1 MVTITAAELQ
11 KQFGRYRELAIKEPV
26 SVTHHGRESL
36 VVLSAEEYKRL
47 KSFDDR
53 QVFSSHEIPG
63 DMVEELKRSEPPAWT
78 GSLDHLMEP

>member
-11 KQFGRYRELAIKEPV
+11 KQFGRYREMAIKEPV

-36 VVLSAEEYKRL
+36 VILSAEEYKRL

-53 QVFSSHEIPG
+53 RAVYPR
-63 DMVEELKRSEPPAWT
+63 ELPADLAEALESAEPPEF
-78 GSLDHLMEP
+78 SKQFDSEI